1 MKQGYARDRQRLKKL
16 GKEGSLKDQVARR
29 KYEDWALQHS
39 DDVQFD
45 DLEHFP
51 HERKLKILTEYQ
63 EDLIQADKDQKDN
76 RGDIQRICRMTGS
89 LAQSYFIFDSYNYKV
104 GRKIYF
110 SVQEEDDGEEDKD
123 DIG

>member
-1 MKQGYARDRQRLKKL
+1 MEEIIDNNFNLFKPILLEKMKQGYARERKRLKKL
-16 GKEGSLKDQVARR
+16 GKEGTLKDQVERR

-63 EDLIQADKDQKDN
+63 EDLIQADKD
-76 RGDIQRICRMTGS
+76 
-89 LAQSYFIFDSYNYKV
+89 
-104 GRKIYF
+104 
-110 SVQEEDDGEEDKD
+110 
-123 DIG
+123 